1 MEKLARAETWE
12 ALESLTRIYFVQ
24 AAMLLKEGIFEVA
37 PNPSGHLRVWFS
49 WLDTTHCVDNGK
61 TCKVLA
67 RINDIVGVDY
77 DVVVRIT
84 GLEVQQ

>member
-1 MEKLARAETWE
+1 MAK
-12 ALESLTRIYFVQ
+12 
-24 AAMLLKEGIFEVA
+24 LKEGTYIASYGNLSGCSVSINIHSLIFEVA